1 MTEAIGGRFMG
12 MRKPTEAATRRAPE
26 EAPRPIREAGVR
38 AALKQR
44 RRRRADEAGLQS
56 LVRTLS
62 TQLSTGRGR

>member
-1 MTEAIGGRFMG
+1 VEAIGGSFMRT
-12 MRKPTEAATRRAPE
+12 RKPTEAATRRAPDGVPT
-26 EAPRPIREAGVR
+26 AIREAGVR

-62 TQLSTGRGR
+62 TQMPGGRGR

>member
-1 MTEAIGGRFMG
+1 VEAIGGLFMG
-12 MRKPTEAATRRAPE
+12 TRKPTEAATRRAPDGVPT
-26 EAPRPIREAGVR
+26 AIREAGVR

-62 TQLSTGRGR
+62 TQMPGGRGR

>member
-1 MTEAIGGRFMG
+1 MG
-12 MRKPTEAATRRAPE
+12 TRKPTEAAMRRVPDGVPTA
-26 EAPRPIREAGVR
+26 IREAGVR

-62 TQLSTGRGR
+62 TQMPGGRGR

>member
-1 MTEAIGGRFMG
+1 MEAIGGLFMG
-12 MRKPTEAATRRAPE
+12 TRKPTEAATRRAPDGVPT
-26 EAPRPIREAGVR
+26 AIREAGVR

-62 TQLSTGRGR
+62 TQMPGGRGR

>member
-1 MTEAIGGRFMG
+1 MG
-12 MRKPTEAATRRAPE
+12 TRKPTEAATRRAPDGVPT
-26 EAPRPIREAGVR
+26 AIREAGVR

-62 TQLSTGRGR
+62 TQLPGGRGR

>member
-1 MTEAIGGRFMG
+1 MG
-12 MRKPTEAATRRAPE
+12 TRKPTEAATRREPDGAPTTT
-26 EAPRPIREAGVR
+26 IREAGVR

>member
-1 MTEAIGGRFMG
+1 VEAIGGSFMG
-12 MRKPTEAATRRAPE
+12 TRKPTEAATRRAPDGVPT
-26 EAPRPIREAGVR
+26 AIREAGVR

-62 TQLSTGRGR
+62 TQMPGVRGR